1 MAKLRSGEWYA
12 GDDRNAYLHRA
23 WMRRGAP
30 PSAFT
35 ARTQISNAN
44 TTSDLTHSNSHHNDV
59 ADAVKQGVY
68 EAGAMELLRR
78 TPAPTVTGAFVSPKR
93 GWERL
98 YVDHV
103 QQADTGGDLDFLV
116 GASGPGVARESH

>member
-30 PSAFT
+30 PSAFSG
-35 ARTQISNAN
+35 RPQIAIAN
-44 TTSDLTHSNSHHNDV
+44 TASDLTPCNSHLIEV

-68 EAGAMELLRR
+68 EARAMELLRR
-78 TPAPTVTGAFVSPKR
+78 TAGADGHRSVRVPEARLGAPLR
-93 GWERL
+93 
-98 YVDHV
+98 
-103 QQADTGGDLDFLV
+103 
-116 GASGPGVARESH
+116 

>member
-12 GDDRNAYLHRA
+12 GDDR
-23 WMRRGAP
+23 
-30 PSAFT
+30 
-35 ARTQISNAN
+35 
-44 TTSDLTHSNSHHNDV
+44 
-59 ADAVKQGVY
+59 
-68 EAGAMELLRR
+68 
-78 TPAPTVTGAFVSPKR
+78 TGAFASPKR

-103 QQADTGGDLDFLV
+103 QQADTGGDLNFLV